1 LKIEDLQVSC
11 DGDTG
16 KATFKQAYT
25 LTNFKIKKVAD
36 TSCEVCNM
44 QRTPI
49 ITYQDSV
56 NKELQFQNESSD
68 WKIIRELV
76 K

>member
-1 LKIEDLQVSC
+1 VSC

-25 LTNFKIKKVAD
+25 LTTFKIKKVAD

-44 QRTPI
+44 QRTPTI
-49 ITYQDSV
+49 AYQDST